1 MPLKKYGVLKGSA
14 TARRLGSGPSP
25 HYQVRL
31 IDETADHRISVNVS
45 SKLAPSELEYLWPDI
60 STPGGSPNASREG
73 GLQAGTYNECVDIS
87 GPIAT
92 IAARNSCDHR
102 PTPRRGWLKFLHAP
116 CLTETRTVSAG
127 TMAPTAGT
135 RAWGRLY
142 LGSRSPVGACLK
154 GLPDSGRWAGR
165 RSTVVDAT

>member
-1 MPLKKYGVLKGSA
+1 MAEPL
-14 TARRLGSGPSP
+14 RL
-25 HYQVRL
+25 L
-31 IDETADHRISVNVS
+31 IDRTDTPIGELVIVADRQGRLRAVHQHSWGIVAEPSSHR
-45 SKLAPSELEYLWPDI
+45 
-60 STPGGSPNASREG
+60 SPNASREG

-87 GPIAT
+87 GPLAT

-116 CLTETRTVSAG
+116 CLTGTRTVSAG

-165 RSTVVDAT
+165 RSTVVAAT